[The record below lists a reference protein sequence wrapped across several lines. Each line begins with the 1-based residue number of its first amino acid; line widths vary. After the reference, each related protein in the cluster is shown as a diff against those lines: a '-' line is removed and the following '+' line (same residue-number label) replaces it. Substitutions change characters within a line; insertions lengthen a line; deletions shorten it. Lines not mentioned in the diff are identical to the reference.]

1 MAAFKLSYADYKCL
15 KRDISKM
22 KQTDLSRWIESIYSE
37 GYKDGYESCKNEP
50 GKVIDLE
57 LLKIAIL
64 ATEGIGE
71 KKLAKIVENIEKL
84 CF

>member
-1 MAAFKLSYADYKCL
+1 MAAFKLSFSDYKHL
-15 KRDISKM
+15 KSDLLKM
-22 KQTDLSRWIESIYSE
+22 NQKDLSKWIESIYSE
-37 GYKDGYESCKNEP
+37 GYKNGYESCKNEP

-57 LLKIAIL
+57 LLKVAIL
-64 ATEGIGE
+64 STEGIGE